1 MRAAASPELTDFF
14 LAKNHEV
21 AAGVKQQLEAD
32 SKRIPG
38 LRVLDGR
45 FMVINQAMGTPRARS
60 AGVAFLTG
68 FVEDL
73 KRSGFVAQA
82 LKRHSIEGASVAAA
96 GR

>member
-14 LAKNHEV
+14 LAKKHEV

>member
-1 MRAAASPELTDFF
+1 
-14 LAKNHEV
+14 
-21 AAGVKQQLEAD
+21 
-32 SKRIPG
+32 
-38 LRVLDGR
+38 
-45 FMVINQAMGTPRARS
+45 MVINQAMGTPRARN

-82 LKRHSIEGASVAAA
+82 LKRHGIEGASVAAA